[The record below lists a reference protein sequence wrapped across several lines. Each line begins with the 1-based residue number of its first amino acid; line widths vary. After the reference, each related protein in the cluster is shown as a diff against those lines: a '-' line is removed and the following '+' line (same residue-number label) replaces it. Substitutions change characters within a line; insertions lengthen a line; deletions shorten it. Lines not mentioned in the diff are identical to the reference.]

1 MLTARVLK
9 IKPSRDL
16 VWEKCY
22 DNQFDCARL
31 DVSCRNSTSS
41 FDEFVLTKFHF
52 QVPMDWLDPTEE
64 QRVVLG
70 VIKLAAKSK
79 GKNFSPVF
87 VNPGVSLS
95 DVFNDERRTV
105 MLTY

>member
-1 MLTARVLK
+1 
-9 IKPSRDL
+9 
-16 VWEKCY
+16 
-22 DNQFDCARL
+22 
-31 DVSCRNSTSS
+31 
-41 FDEFVLTKFHF
+41 
-52 QVPMDWLDPTEE
+52 MDWLDPTEE

-95 DVFNDERRTV
+95 VIFKDENRTAV
-105 MLTY
+105 LTY